1 MFLRNPYGFIIV
13 TQENADSHLIAS
25 IQKLQTLKNPVTE
38 TAKPEPFIP
47 SGKSPGTIAH
57 TLPVNPVRIQKSAFK
72 HFITSPFAPTDKP
85 TSSHLSYASS

>member
-47 SGKSPGTIAH
+47 SG
-57 TLPVNPVRIQKSAFK
+57 
-72 HFITSPFAPTDKP
+72 
-85 TSSHLSYASS
+85 